1 MNNTTQDPLRDF
13 FTSEWET
20 SLPDAPSLSPDFS
33 EAVLKKIAD
42 NKRQERFFNLA
53 CILLASF
60 GIIAMVVFVYPGYK
74 QFPVVVA
81 GIASLATG
89 VTTFITEIISSLGN
103 MFRLQL
109 ASDFISIPLL
119 TYLSL
124 LTAVLWT
131 LDGLLRKRRESRLE

>member
-1 MNNTTQDPLRDF
+1 MNNTTQDPLQDF

-20 SLPDAPSLSPDFS
+20 SLLDVPSLSPDFS

-42 NKRQERFFNLA
+42 NKRQERLFNLA
-53 CILLASF
+53 CILLVSS

-74 QFPVVVA
+74 QFPAVVA
-81 GIASLATG
+81 GIASLTTG